1 MNSLPDP
8 RFGYDVAVLGAG
20 PAGAAA
26 AVEAAALGLRAAII
40 DEHMVAGGHAYR
52 AVPGIA
58 PVRPDQERTDGDK
71 VRAALGAANV
81 VRYFAH
87 RVWKV
92 ERVEPLWHL
101 QAIGAAGPRT
111 IHAARLIVATGAQE
125 RHLPFA
131 GWELPGVMGLA
142 AATVMLK
149 AQRVLPGRNAVVAG
163 VGPLLLLVAK
173 AIVDGGGNVA
183 AIIDAHPRSAWF
195 ASATELL
202 SRPDL
207 ATRGMHWYRAL
218 HARGVPMLNGYA
230 LREVTGDA
238 PAMHVKAAPV
248 DRDGRVRT
256 DAPVVDYDC
265 DAVCC
270 GFGLMPATDVTHA
283 LGASHAFDPALGGW
297 HVVVDD
303 DQRCNVAGLYA
314 AGDGAGVVGAA
325 AAPWQGRIAAMAVA
339 RDAGKLGVGEHEAR
353 VRAAKRECVRA
364 ARFGGVMTRLAN
376 VGDGTVASL
385 APDVTVCQC
394 ERLTRATIDAAIA
407 GGCATMA
414 DLQVATH
421 CGTGPCGGRICEES
435 AARPPI
441 ALATDRSRMNVGQF
455 PVQRALRPG
464 ASDELPGD

>member
-1 MNSLPDP
+1 VNSLPDP

-40 DEHMVAGGHAYR
+40 DLHPVAGGHAYR

-58 PVRPDQERTDGDK
+58 PIRSDQERTDGDK

-87 RVWKV
+87 RVRQI

-111 IHAARLIVATGAQE
+111 IHAARLIVTTGAQE
-125 RHLPFA
+125 RLLPFA
-131 GWELPGVMGLA
+131 GWERPGVMGLA
-142 AATVMLK
+142 AATIMLK
-149 AQRVLPGRNAVVAG
+149 AQRVLPGRNTVVAG
-163 VGPLLLLVAK
+163 AGPLLLLVAK
-173 AIVDGGGNVA
+173 AIVDGGGSVA
-183 AIIDAHPRSAWF
+183 AIVDAHPRSAWF

-207 ATRGMHWYRAL
+207 ATRGMNWYRAL
-218 HARGVPMLNGYA
+218 HARGVPMHNGYL

-238 PAMHVKAAPV
+238 PTLRATAVPV
-248 DRDGRVRT
+248 DRDGRART
-256 DAPVVDYDC
+256 DAPIVACEC

-270 GFGLMPATDVTHA
+270 GFGLMPAMDVTRM

-325 AAPWQGRIAAMAVA
+325 AAPWQGRIAAMAAA
-339 RDAGKLGVGEHEAR
+339 RDAGKLSAGEHEAR

-364 ARFGGVMTRLAN
+364 ARFGSAMTRLAN
-376 VGDGTVASL
+376 VGDGAVAML

-394 ERLTRATIDAAIA
+394 ERLTRAAIDAAIA
-407 GGCATMA
+407 GGCTTMA
-414 DLQVATH
+414 DLEAATR
-421 CGTGPCGGRICEES
+421 CGMGPCGGRLCEES
-435 AARPPI
+435 AARLI
-441 ALATDRSRMNVGQF
+441 TLATGRTRVDVGQF
-455 PVQRALRPG
+455 PAQSTPRAT
-464 ASDELPGD
+464 ASGPLPAA

>member
-1 MNSLPDP
+1 MSSLPDP

-26 AVEAAALGLRAAII
+26 AIEAAALGLRAAII
-40 DEHMVAGGHAYR
+40 DEHIVAGGHAYR

-58 PVRPDQERTDGDK
+58 PVRSDQERTDGDK
-71 VRAALGAANV
+71 VRATLGAANV

-87 RVWKV
+87 RVRHI
-92 ERVEPLWHL
+92 ERVEPQWHL
-101 QAIGAAGPRT
+101 QAISATGARA

-125 RHLPFA
+125 RHIPFA
-131 GWELPGVMGLA
+131 GWERPGVMGLA
-142 AATVMLK
+142 AATIMLK
-149 AQRVLPGRNAVVAG
+149 AQRVLPGRNVVVAG
-163 VGPLLLLVAK
+163 AGPLLLLVAK
-173 AIVDGGGNVA
+173 AIVDGGGKVA

-195 ASATELL
+195 ASAAELL

-207 ATRGMHWYRAL
+207 ATRGMNWYRAL
-218 HARGVPMLNGYA
+218 HARGVPMHNGYTLLAVSGDDPA
-230 LREVTGDA
+230 LHA
-238 PAMHVKAAPV
+238 KAAAV
-248 DRDGRVRT
+248 DRDGRIRA
-256 DAPVVDYDC
+256 DAPVVGYDC

-270 GFGLMPATDVTHA
+270 GFGLMPATDVTRA

-339 RDAGKLGVGEHEAR
+339 RDAGKLGAGEHEAR

-364 ARFGGVMTRLAN
+364 TRFGGVMTRLAN
-376 VGDGTVASL
+376 VGDGAVASL

-394 ERLTRATIDAAIA
+394 ERLARATIDAAMA
-407 GGCATMA
+407 DGCTTMA
-414 DLQVATH
+414 ELQAATR

-435 AARPPI
+435 AARLI
-441 ALATDRSRMNVGQF
+441 TLATDRSRMDVGQF
-455 PVQRALRPG
+455 PVQPALRPVAG
-464 ASDELPGD
+464 ALPGE